1 MGNTR
6 PETRGD
12 GQPGRE
18 PHGDD
23 PRGHK
28 VHHEETGGEESR
40 GEETGGDESRS
51 ERPRGDQTRGAADVA
66 SVSEQGRVIDRVA
79 TPDEHASLAATVG
92 WQGHFDDHLRAA
104 SLDASIAGA
113 VYMLTDGTV
122 VGMAR
127 AVGDGLQY
135 AYIQDVIVHPDHGD
149 QGIATRLVERLL
161 ELLRPDP
168 PAELFVG
175 LFASYD
181 ARGVYESLGFTA
193 AEATGM
199 YQRISGGVD
208 RQSPC

>member
-6 PETRGD
+6 REVPDDGRHSHSHSQSQSQSQSRGR
-12 GQPGRE
+12 GRA

-23 PRGHK
+23 ARCHS
-28 VHHEETGGEESR
+28 VQNDETSGAEESA
-40 GEETGGDESRS
+40 TMT
-51 ERPRGDQTRGAADVA
+51 ER
-66 SVSEQGRVIDRVA
+66 GRVIDRVA
-79 TPDEHASLAATVG
+79 TPDEHAYLAATVG

-104 SLDASIAGA
+104 SLAASIAGV
-113 VYMLTDGTV
+113 VYTLADGTV

-135 AYIQDVIVHPDHGD
+135 AYIQDVIVRPDHGD
-149 QGIATRLVERLL
+149 HGIATRLVERLL

-175 LFASYD
+175 LFASDD
-181 ARGVYESLGFTA
+181 ARGVYESLGFTT

-199 YQRISGGVD
+199 YQRMSGEEE
-208 RQSPC
+208 RRHLC